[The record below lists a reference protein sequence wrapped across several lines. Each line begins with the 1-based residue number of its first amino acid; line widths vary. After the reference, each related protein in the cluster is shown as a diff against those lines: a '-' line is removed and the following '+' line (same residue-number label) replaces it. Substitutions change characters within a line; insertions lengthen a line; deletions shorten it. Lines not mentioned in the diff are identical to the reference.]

1 MVMSGALIILDIYSI
16 IFIQLNLLE
25 LSLTFK
31 MNIENSEE
39 EKHALEA
46 ALEEKEDIKE
56 KQQSEHF

>member
-1 MVMSGALIILDIYSI
+1 MSGALIILDIYSI